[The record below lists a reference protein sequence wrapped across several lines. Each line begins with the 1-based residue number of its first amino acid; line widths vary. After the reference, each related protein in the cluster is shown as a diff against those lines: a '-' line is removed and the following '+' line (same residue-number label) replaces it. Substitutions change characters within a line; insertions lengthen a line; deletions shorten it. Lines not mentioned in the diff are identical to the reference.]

1 MQRFDDRSDAGRSL
15 AAALAHYGGRDDVV
29 VLALPR
35 GGVPVGYEVA
45 TALGADLDVIVVRKL
60 GAPGQEELA
69 LGAIAAGG
77 TIVLNDDVVH
87 DLGVPEATVDDIARR
102 EGQELARRERAYRGS
117 RPAAD
122 LRDRTVILVDD
133 GLATGATMRAA
144 VESVRQRR
152 PERLVVAVP
161 TAAADTRDEIAR
173 EVDEVV
179 CVTTPT
185 PFRGVGMWYRDFAQT
200 SDDEVMRLLA
210 AARRSP

>member
-87 DLGVPEATVDDIARR
+87 GLGVPEATVDDIARR

>member
-1 MQRFDDRSDAGRSL
+1 MQRFDDRSDAGRRL

>member
-210 AARRSP
+210 AARRSQ